1 MRRRVFL
8 ALVCLCLCSSG
19 AATAQ
24 SITPR
29 RPLEGTTSDPA
40 EAGIRAGI
48 ALAATVLPNSKG
60 RDPRPTPTPR
70 PVDVVRP
77 DGSSVDA
84 IIAALYECVSHGPEY
99 EPNWTRMRDVFIPVG
114 MIVPPRRATEEAFT
128 VLDVDGFRERVQQAL
143 AAAKQKGEPT
153 SFFEKEVAR
162 RLDCFGNVCQAF
174 STYEARHAPFDQ
186 KPFATG
192 INSIQLL
199 NDGQRWWVASIVWDT
214 ERSNNPIPADYRAQ

>member
-8 ALVCLCLCSSG
+8 ALVCLCASG
-19 AATAQ
+19 TATAQ
-24 SITPR
+24 SVTPQG
-29 RPLEGTTSDPA
+29 PINPVD
-40 EAGIRAGI
+40 AGIQAAI
-48 ALAATVLPNSKG
+48 ALVETFAPTPKG
-60 RDPRPTPTPR
+60 HDPRPTPTPR
-70 PVDVVRP
+70 PPDIVRP

-99 EPNWTRMRDVFIPVG
+99 EPNWTRMRNVFIPVG
-114 MIVPPRRATEEAFT
+114 MIVPPRKSTEDLFT
-128 VLDVDGFRERVQQAL
+128 VLNVDGFREHVQRAL
-143 AAAKQKGEPT
+143 AAAKEKGEPT

-174 STYEARHAPFDQ
+174 STYEARRAPFDQ

-199 NDGQRWWVASIVWDT
+199 NDGQRWWVASITWDT
-214 ERSNNPIPADYRAQ
+214 ERPNNPIPSEYRAN

>member
-8 ALVCLCLCSSG
+8 ALVCLCLCASG
-19 AATAQ
+19 TATAQ
-24 SITPR
+24 SVTARGPINPV
-29 RPLEGTTSDPA
+29 G
-40 EAGIRAGI
+40 AGIQAGV
-48 ALAATVLPNSKG
+48 ALAETFAPTPKG

-99 EPNWTRMRDVFIPVG
+99 EPDWTRMRNVFIPVG
-114 MIVPPRRATEEAFT
+114 MIVPPRRPTEEAFT
-128 VLDVDGFRERVQQAL
+128 VLDVDGLRERVQKAL

-153 SFFEKEVAR
+153 AFFEKEVAR

-174 STYEARHAPFDQ
+174 STYESRRAPLDQ
-186 KPFATG
+186 KPFDTG
-192 INSIQLL
+192 VNSIQLL
-199 NDGQRWWVASIVWDT
+199 NDGQRWWVASIVWDS
-214 ERSNNPIPADYRAQ
+214 ERRGNPIPPEYRAK